1 MGTLIN
7 VGSIIVATFV
17 GIIFKKGLSE
27 KIQKAI
33 MFTLGL
39 GLVALSLG
47 WFIKDFLVI
56 ENNVISTRMDLLIII
71 SLVIGVMIGEWIDI
85 DQRLTDL
92 AYKVEKKYK
101 LPPLAKGF
109 ITATLIFCVGAMAI
123 TGAIQDGLGL
133 GMTTLLIKS
142 TLDFI
147 TAMVL
152 ASFLGIGVIFS
163 AISVLLYQGSIFLL
177 ARYLSE
183 FMTDNMIVSMSMIGS
198 IILIGIGINFMEIKK
213 IKVANMLPALLIPII
228 YELILMIF

>member
-7 VGSIIVATFV
+7 VAAIIVATFV

-39 GLVALSLG
+39 GLVALALG

-56 ENNVISTRMDLLIII
+56 EDNVISTRMDLLIII
-71 SLVIGVMIGEWIDI
+71 SLVIGVIIGEWIDI
-85 DQRLTDL
+85 DQRLTNL
-92 AYKVEKKYK
+92 AYKIEKKYN

-152 ASFLGIGVIFS
+152 ASFLGFGVIFS
-163 AISVLLYQGSIFLL
+163 AISVLFYQGSIFLL

-183 FMTDNMIVSMSMIGS
+183 FMTDHMIVSMSMIGS

-213 IKVANMLPALLIPII
+213 IKVANLLPALLIPII
-228 YELILMIF
+228 YELILMLF

>member
-7 VGSIIVATFV
+7 VGAIIVATFL
-17 GIIFKKGLSE
+17 GILFKKGLSE

-71 SLVIGVMIGEWIDI
+71 SLVIGVIIGEWIDI
-85 DQRLTDL
+85 DKRLTDL
-92 AYKVEKKYK
+92 AYKVEEKYK

-152 ASFLGIGVIFS
+152 ASFLGFGVMFS

-213 IKVANMLPALLIPII
+213 IKVANLLPALLIPII

>member
-17 GIIFKKGLSE
+17 GIIFNKGLSE